1 MTQVLVAAGGFA
13 EPALDGAALKRL
25 RGVLPAGAAERVLA
39 PGVAHEWHLDMVA
52 DDLVA
57 VLPALGDELAIDL
70 NLVPADGR
78 RKAVLIA
85 DMDSTIITGESLDD
99 LAAMVGI
106 GDEIAAITARAMRG
120 ELDFDG
126 ALRARVARLAGH
138 PASLLDRLRAEI
150 TLTPGARQLVATMR
164 AHGAHCALVS
174 GGFTAV
180 TGWVAETLGFD
191 SHRGNTLEIAD
202 GTILGTVRPPIL
214 GRDAKVTAHCAKS
227 PARAGCRRTRLWPSA
242 MAPTI
247 SPCWL
252 PPVLG
257 VAFHAKPAVRAA
269 AAQRI
274 RCGDLTGL
282 LFLQGFE
289 VSDFA
294 Q

>member
-106 GDEIAAITARAMRG
+106 GDEIAAITAQAMRG

-126 ALRARVARLAGH
+126 ALCARVARLAGQ

-150 TLTPGARQLVATMR
+150 TLNPGARQLVATMR

-214 GRDAKVTAHCAKS
+214 GRDAKVTALREIAATRGVS
-227 PARAGCRRTRLWPSA
+227 AEAVVAVGDGANDLAMLAAAGF
-242 MAPTI
+242 
-247 SPCWL
+247 
-252 PPVLG
+252 G

-274 RCGDLTGL
+274 ECGDLTGL

>member
-25 RGVLPAGAAERVLA
+25 RGVLPAGAGERVLA

-106 GDEIAAITARAMRG
+106 GDEIAAITAQAMRG

-126 ALRARVARLAGH
+126 ALCARVARLAGQ

-150 TLTPGARQLVATMR
+150 TLNPGARQLVATMR

-214 GRDAKVTAHCAKS
+214 GRDAKVTALREIAATRGVS
-227 PARAGCRRTRLWPSA
+227 AAAVVAVGDGANDLAMLAAAGF
-242 MAPTI
+242 
-247 SPCWL
+247 
-252 PPVLG
+252 G

-274 RCGDLTGL
+274 ECGDLTGL

>member
-1 MTQVLVAAGGFA
+1 MTQVLVAAGGLA

-85 DMDSTIITGESLDD
+85 DMDSTIIKGESLDD
-99 LAAMVGI
+99 LATMVGI

-126 ALRARVARLAGH
+126 ALCARVARLAGQ

-150 TLTPGARQLVATMR
+150 TLNPGARQLVATMR

-214 GRDAKVTAHCAKS
+214 GRDAKVTALREIAATRGVS
-227 PARAGCRRTRLWPSA
+227 AAAVVAVGDGANDLAMLAAAGF
-242 MAPTI
+242 
-247 SPCWL
+247 
-252 PPVLG
+252 G

-274 RCGDLTGL
+274 ECGDLTGL

>member
-106 GDEIAAITARAMRG
+106 GDEIAAITAQAMRG

-126 ALRARVARLAGH
+126 ALCARVARLAGQ

-150 TLTPGARQLVATMR
+150 TLNPGARQLVATMR

-214 GRDAKVTAHCAKS
+214 GRDAKVTALREIAATRGVS
-227 PARAGCRRTRLWPSA
+227 AAAVVAVGDGANDLAMLAAAGF
-242 MAPTI
+242 
-247 SPCWL
+247 
-252 PPVLG
+252 G

-274 RCGDLTGL
+274 ECGDLTGL

>member
-39 PGVAHEWHLDMVA
+39 PGVAHEWHLDIVA

-106 GDEIAAITARAMRG
+106 GDEIAAITAQAMRG

-126 ALRARVARLAGH
+126 ALCARVARLAGQ

-150 TLTPGARQLVATMR
+150 TLNPGARQLVATMR

-214 GRDAKVTAHCAKS
+214 GRDAKVTALREIAATRGVS
-227 PARAGCRRTRLWPSA
+227 AAAVVAVGDGANDLAMLAAAGF
-242 MAPTI
+242 
-247 SPCWL
+247 
-252 PPVLG
+252 G

-274 RCGDLTGL
+274 ECGDLTGL

>member
-52 DDLVA
+52 DDLMA

-106 GDEIAAITARAMRG
+106 GDEIAAITAQAMRG

-126 ALRARVARLAGH
+126 ALCARVARLAGQ

-150 TLTPGARQLVATMR
+150 TLNPGARQLVATMR

-214 GRDAKVTAHCAKS
+214 GRDAKVTALREIAATRGVS
-227 PARAGCRRTRLWPSA
+227 AAAVVAVGDGANDLAMLAAAGF
-242 MAPTI
+242 
-247 SPCWL
+247 
-252 PPVLG
+252 G

-274 RCGDLTGL
+274 ECGDLTGL

>member
-106 GDEIAAITARAMRG
+106 GDEIAAITAQAMRG

-126 ALRARVARLAGH
+126 ALCARVARLAGQ

-150 TLTPGARQLVATMR
+150 TLNPGARQLVATMR

-214 GRDAKVTAHCAKS
+214 GRDAKVTALREIAATRGVS
-227 PARAGCRRTRLWPSA
+227 AAAVAAVGDGANDLAMLAAAGF
-242 MAPTI
+242 
-247 SPCWL
+247 
-252 PPVLG
+252 G

-274 RCGDLTGL
+274 EYGDLTGL

>member
-106 GDEIAAITARAMRG
+106 GDEIAAITAQAMRG

-126 ALRARVARLAGH
+126 ALCARVARLAGQ

-150 TLTPGARQLVATMR
+150 ALNPGARQLVATMR

-214 GRDAKVTAHCAKS
+214 GRDAKVTALREIAAKRGVS
-227 PARAGCRRTRLWPSA
+227 AAAVVAVGDGANDLAMLAAAGF
-242 MAPTI
+242 
-247 SPCWL
+247 
-252 PPVLG
+252 G
-257 VAFHAKPAVRAA
+257 VAFHAQPAVRAA

-274 RCGDLTGL
+274 EYGDLTGL

>member
-106 GDEIAAITARAMRG
+106 GDEIAAITTQAMRG

-126 ALRARVARLAGH
+126 ALCARVARLAGQ

-150 TLTPGARQLVATMR
+150 TLNPGARQLVATMR

-214 GRDAKVTAHCAKS
+214 GRDAKVTALREIAATRGVS
-227 PARAGCRRTRLWPSA
+227 AAAVVAVGDGANDLAMLAAAGF
-242 MAPTI
+242 
-247 SPCWL
+247 
-252 PPVLG
+252 G

-274 RCGDLTGL
+274 ECGDLTGL
-282 LFLQGFE
+282 LFLQGFD

>member
-106 GDEIAAITARAMRG
+106 GDEIAAITAQAMRG

-126 ALRARVARLAGH
+126 ALCARVARLAGQ

-150 TLTPGARQLVATMR
+150 TLNPGARQLVATMR

-214 GRDAKVTAHCAKS
+214 GRDAKVTALREIAATKGVS
-227 PARAGCRRTRLWPSA
+227 AAAVVAVGDGANDLAMLAAAGF
-242 MAPTI
+242 
-247 SPCWL
+247 
-252 PPVLG
+252 G

-274 RCGDLTGL
+274 ECGDLTGL

>member
-25 RGVLPAGAAERVLA
+25 RGVLPAGAAERMLA

-57 VLPALGDELAIDL
+57 VLPTLGDELAIDL

-106 GDEIAAITARAMRG
+106 GDEIAAITAQAMRG

-126 ALRARVARLAGH
+126 ALCARVARLAGQ

-150 TLTPGARQLVATMR
+150 TLNPGARRLVATMR
-164 AHGAHCALVS
+164 AYGAHCALVS

-214 GRDAKVTAHCAKS
+214 GRDAKVTALREIAATRGVS
-227 PARAGCRRTRLWPSA
+227 AAAVVAVGDGANDLAMLAAAGF
-242 MAPTI
+242 
-247 SPCWL
+247 
-252 PPVLG
+252 G

-274 RCGDLTGL
+274 EYGDLTGL

>member
-106 GDEIAAITARAMRG
+106 GDEIAAITAQAMRG

-126 ALRARVARLAGH
+126 ALSARVARLAGQ

-150 TLTPGARQLVATMR
+150 TLNPGARQLVATMR

-214 GRDAKVTAHCAKS
+214 GRDAKVTALREIAATRGMS
-227 PARAGCRRTRLWPSA
+227 AAAVVAVGDGANDLAMLAAAGF
-242 MAPTI
+242 
-247 SPCWL
+247 
-252 PPVLG
+252 G

-274 RCGDLTGL
+274 EYGDLTGL

>member
-25 RGVLPAGAAERVLA
+25 RGVLPAGAAQRVLA

-70 NLVPADGR
+70 NLVPANGR

-85 DMDSTIITGESLDD
+85 DMESTIITGESLDD

-126 ALRARVARLAGH
+126 ALCARVTRLAGQ

-150 TLTPGARQLVATMR
+150 TFNPGARQLVATMR

-214 GRDAKVTAHCAKS
+214 GRDAKVTALREIAATRGVS
-227 PARAGCRRTRLWPSA
+227 AAAVVAVGDGANDLAMLAAAGF
-242 MAPTI
+242 
-247 SPCWL
+247 
-252 PPVLG
+252 G

-274 RCGDLTGL
+274 
-282 LFLQGFE
+282 
-289 VSDFA
+289 
-294 Q
+294 

>member
-13 EPALDGAALKRL
+13 EPALGGAALKRL

-106 GDEIAAITARAMRG
+106 GDEIAAITAQAMRG

-126 ALRARVARLAGH
+126 ALCARVARLAGQ

-150 TLTPGARQLVATMR
+150 TLNPGARQLVATMR

-214 GRDAKVTAHCAKS
+214 GRDAKVTALREIAATRGVS
-227 PARAGCRRTRLWPSA
+227 AAAVAAVGDGANDLAMLAAAGF
-242 MAPTI
+242 
-247 SPCWL
+247 
-252 PPVLG
+252 G

-274 RCGDLTGL
+274 EYGDLTGL

>member
-99 LAAMVGI
+99 LAAMVCI
-106 GDEIAAITARAMRG
+106 GDEIAAITAQAMRG

-126 ALRARVARLAGH
+126 ALCARVARLAGQ

-150 TLTPGARQLVATMR
+150 TLNPGARQLVATMR

-214 GRDAKVTAHCAKS
+214 GRDAKVTVLREIAA
-227 PARAGCRRTRLWPSA
+227 ARGVSAAAVVAVGDGANDLAMLAAAGF
-242 MAPTI
+242 
-247 SPCWL
+247 
-252 PPVLG
+252 G

-274 RCGDLTGL
+274 EYGDLSGL

>member
-106 GDEIAAITARAMRG
+106 GDEIAAITAQAMRG

-126 ALRARVARLAGH
+126 ALCARVARLAGQ

-150 TLTPGARQLVATMR
+150 TLNPGARQLVATMR

-174 GGFTAV
+174 GGFTEV

-202 GTILGTVRPPIL
+202 GALLGTVRPPIL
-214 GRDAKVTAHCAKS
+214 GRDAKVTALREIAATRGVS
-227 PARAGCRRTRLWPSA
+227 AAAVVAVGDGANDLAMLAAAGF
-242 MAPTI
+242 
-247 SPCWL
+247 
-252 PPVLG
+252 G

-274 RCGDLTGL
+274 ECGDLTGL

>member
-25 RGVLPAGAAERVLA
+25 RGVLPAGAAQRVLA

-106 GDEIAAITARAMRG
+106 GDEIAAITAQAMRG

-126 ALRARVARLAGH
+126 ALCARVARLAGQ

-150 TLTPGARQLVATMR
+150 TLNPGARQLVATMR

-214 GRDAKVTAHCAKS
+214 GRDAKVTALREIAATRGVS
-227 PARAGCRRTRLWPSA
+227 AAAVVAVGDGANDLAMLAAAGF
-242 MAPTI
+242 
-247 SPCWL
+247 
-252 PPVLG
+252 G

-274 RCGDLTGL
+274 ECGDLTGL

>member
-13 EPALDGAALKRL
+13 EPALDGLALKRL

-39 PGVAHEWHLDMVA
+39 PGVAHEWHLDLVA

-57 VLPALGDELAIDL
+57 VLPAVSDELAIDL

-106 GDEIAAITARAMRG
+106 GDEIAAITAQAMRG

-126 ALRARVARLAGH
+126 ALCARVARLAGQ

-150 TLTPGARQLVATMR
+150 TLNPGARQLVATMR

-202 GTILGTVRPPIL
+202 GTILGTVRSPIL
-214 GRDAKVTAHCAKS
+214 GRDAKVISLREIATMQGVSAA
-227 PARAGCRRTRLWPSA
+227 AVMAVGDGANDLAMLAAAGF
-242 MAPTI
+242 
-247 SPCWL
+247 
-252 PPVLG
+252 G
-257 VAFHAKPAVRAA
+257 VAFYGKPAVRAA

-274 RCGDLTGL
+274 EYGDLTGL

>member
-106 GDEIAAITARAMRG
+106 GDEIAAITAQAMRG

-126 ALRARVARLAGH
+126 ALCARVARLAGQ

-150 TLTPGARQLVATMR
+150 TLNPGARQLVATMR

-214 GRDAKVTAHCAKS
+214 GRDAKVTALREIAATRGVS
-227 PARAGCRRTRLWPSA
+227 AAAVVAVGDGANDLAMLAAAGF
-242 MAPTI
+242 
-247 SPCWL
+247 
-252 PPVLG
+252 G

-274 RCGDLTGL
+274 EYGDLTGL

>member
-106 GDEIAAITARAMRG
+106 GDEIAAITAQAMRG

-126 ALRARVARLAGH
+126 ALCARVARLAGQ

-150 TLTPGARQLVATMR
+150 TLNPGARQLVATMR

-214 GRDAKVTAHCAKS
+214 GRDAKVTALREIA
-227 PARAGCRRTRLWPSA
+227 ATR
-242 MAPTI
+242 
-247 SPCWL
+247 
-252 PPVLG
+252 G
-257 VAFHAKPAVRAA
+257 V
-269 AAQRI
+269 
-274 RCGDLTGL
+274 
-282 LFLQGFE
+282 
-289 VSDFA
+289 
-294 Q
+294 

>member
-106 GDEIAAITARAMRG
+106 GDEIAAITAQAMRG

-126 ALRARVARLAGH
+126 ALCARVTRLAGQ

-150 TLTPGARQLVATMR
+150 TLNPGARQLVATMR

-214 GRDAKVTAHCAKS
+214 GRDAKVTALREIAATRGVS
-227 PARAGCRRTRLWPSA
+227 AAAVVAVGDGANDLAMLAAAGF
-242 MAPTI
+242 
-247 SPCWL
+247 
-252 PPVLG
+252 G

-274 RCGDLTGL
+274 ECGDLTGL

>member
-25 RGVLPAGAAERVLA
+25 RGVLPAGAAQRVLA

-106 GDEIAAITARAMRG
+106 GDEIAAITAQAMRG

-126 ALRARVARLAGH
+126 ALCARVARLAGQ

-150 TLTPGARQLVATMR
+150 TFNPGARQLVATMR

-202 GTILGTVRPPIL
+202 GKILGTVRPPIL
-214 GRDAKVTAHCAKS
+214 GRDAKVKALREIAATRGVSAA
-227 PARAGCRRTRLWPSA
+227 AVVAVGDGANDLAMLAAAGF
-242 MAPTI
+242 
-247 SPCWL
+247 
-252 PPVLG
+252 G

-274 RCGDLTGL
+274 ECGDLTGL

>member
-106 GDEIAAITARAMRG
+106 GDEIAAITAQAMRG

-126 ALRARVARLAGH
+126 ALCARVARLAGQ

-150 TLTPGARQLVATMR
+150 TLNPGARQLVATMR

-214 GRDAKVTAHCAKS
+214 GRDAKVTALREIAATKGVS
-227 PARAGCRRTRLWPSA
+227 AAAVVAVGDGANDLAMLAAAGF
-242 MAPTI
+242 
-247 SPCWL
+247 
-252 PPVLG
+252 G

-274 RCGDLTGL
+274 EYGDLTGL

>member
-25 RGVLPAGAAERVLA
+25 RGVLPAGAAQRVLA

-106 GDEIAAITARAMRG
+106 GDEIAAITAQAMRG

-126 ALRARVARLAGH
+126 ALCARVARLAGQ

-150 TLTPGARQLVATMR
+150 TLNPGARQLVATMR

-214 GRDAKVTAHCAKS
+214 GRDAKVTALREIAATRGVS
-227 PARAGCRRTRLWPSA
+227 AAAVAAVGDGANDLAMLAAAGF
-242 MAPTI
+242 
-247 SPCWL
+247 
-252 PPVLG
+252 G

-274 RCGDLTGL
+274 ECGDLTGL

>member
-57 VLPALGDELAIDL
+57 VLPALGDELAVDL
-70 NLVPADGR
+70 NLVPAGGR

-106 GDEIAAITARAMRG
+106 GDEIAAITAQAMRG

-126 ALRARVARLAGH
+126 ALSARVARLAGQ

-150 TLTPGARQLVATMR
+150 TLNPGARQLVATMR

-214 GRDAKVTAHCAKS
+214 GRDAKVTALREIAATRGVS
-227 PARAGCRRTRLWPSA
+227 AAAVAAVGDGANDLAMLAAAGF
-242 MAPTI
+242 
-247 SPCWL
+247 
-252 PPVLG
+252 G

-274 RCGDLTGL
+274 EYGDLTGL

>member
-99 LAAMVGI
+99 LAAMVCI
-106 GDEIAAITARAMRG
+106 GDEIAAITAQAMRG

-126 ALRARVARLAGH
+126 ALCARVARLAGQ

-150 TLTPGARQLVATMR
+150 TLNPGARQLVATMR

-214 GRDAKVTAHCAKS
+214 GRDAKVTALREIAATRGVS
-227 PARAGCRRTRLWPSA
+227 AAAVVAVGDGANDLAMLAAAGF
-242 MAPTI
+242 
-247 SPCWL
+247 
-252 PPVLG
+252 G

-274 RCGDLTGL
+274 ECGDLTGL

>member
-25 RGVLPAGAAERVLA
+25 RGVLPAGAAQRVLA

-106 GDEIAAITARAMRG
+106 GDEIAAITAQAMRG

-126 ALRARVARLAGH
+126 ALCARVTRLAGQ

-150 TLTPGARQLVATMR
+150 TLNPGARQLVATMR

-202 GTILGTVRPPIL
+202 GKILGTVRPPIL
-214 GRDAKVTAHCAKS
+214 GRDAKVKALREIAATRGVSAA
-227 PARAGCRRTRLWPSA
+227 AVVAVGDGANDLAMLAAAGF
-242 MAPTI
+242 
-247 SPCWL
+247 
-252 PPVLG
+252 G

-274 RCGDLTGL
+274 ECGDLTGL

>member
-85 DMDSTIITGESLDD
+85 DMDSTIIKGESLDD

-106 GDEIAAITARAMRG
+106 GDEIAAITAQAMRG

-126 ALRARVARLAGH
+126 ALCARVARLAGQ

-150 TLTPGARQLVATMR
+150 TLNPGARQLVATMR

-214 GRDAKVTAHCAKS
+214 GRDAKVTALREIAATRGVS
-227 PARAGCRRTRLWPSA
+227 AAAVVAVGDGANDLAMLAAAGF
-242 MAPTI
+242 
-247 SPCWL
+247 
-252 PPVLG
+252 G

-274 RCGDLTGL
+274 ECGDLTGL

>member
-1 MTQVLVAAGGFA
+1 MTQALVAAGGFA

-106 GDEIAAITARAMRG
+106 GDEIAAITAQAMRG

-126 ALRARVARLAGH
+126 ALCARVARLAGQ

-150 TLTPGARQLVATMR
+150 TLNPGARQLVATMR

-214 GRDAKVTAHCAKS
+214 GRDAKVTALREIAATRGVS
-227 PARAGCRRTRLWPSA
+227 AAAVVAVGDGANDLAMLAAAGF
-242 MAPTI
+242 
-247 SPCWL
+247 
-252 PPVLG
+252 G

-274 RCGDLTGL
+274 ECGDLTGL

-289 VSDFA
+289 LSDFA

>member
-1 MTQVLVAAGGFA
+1 MTQALVAAGGFA

-85 DMDSTIITGESLDD
+85 DMDSTIIKGESLDD

-106 GDEIAAITARAMRG
+106 GDEIAAITAQAMRG

-126 ALRARVARLAGH
+126 ALCARVARLAGQ

-150 TLTPGARQLVATMR
+150 TLNPGARQLVATMR

-214 GRDAKVTAHCAKS
+214 GRDAKVTALREIAATKGVS
-227 PARAGCRRTRLWPSA
+227 AAAVVAVGDGANDLAMLAAAGF
-242 MAPTI
+242 
-247 SPCWL
+247 
-252 PPVLG
+252 G

-274 RCGDLTGL
+274 ECGDLTGL

>member
-126 ALRARVARLAGH
+126 ALCARVARLAGQ

-150 TLTPGARQLVATMR
+150 TLNPGARQLVATMR

-174 GGFTAV
+174 GGFTVV

-214 GRDAKVTAHCAKS
+214 GRDAKVTALREIAATRGVS
-227 PARAGCRRTRLWPSA
+227 AAAVVAVGDGANDLAMLAAAGF
-242 MAPTI
+242 
-247 SPCWL
+247 
-252 PPVLG
+252 G

-274 RCGDLTGL
+274 ECGDLTGL

>member
-1 MTQVLVAAGGFA
+1 MTQILVAAGGFA
-13 EPALDGAALKRL
+13 EPALDGLALKRL

-57 VLPALGDELAIDL
+57 VLPAVGDELAIDL

-85 DMDSTIITGESLDD
+85 DMDSTIITGESLDY

-106 GDEIAAITARAMRG
+106 GDEIAAITAQAMRG

-126 ALRARVARLAGH
+126 ALCARVARLAGQ

-150 TLTPGARQLVATMR
+150 TLNPGARQLVATMR

-202 GTILGTVRPPIL
+202 GTILGTVRSPIL
-214 GRDAKVTAHCAKS
+214 GRDAKVMSLREIATMQGVSAA
-227 PARAGCRRTRLWPSA
+227 AVMAVGDGANDLAMLAAAGF
-242 MAPTI
+242 
-247 SPCWL
+247 
-252 PPVLG
+252 G
-257 VAFHAKPAVRAA
+257 VAFYAKPAVRAA

-274 RCGDLTGL
+274 EYGDLTGL

>member
-106 GDEIAAITARAMRG
+106 GDEIAAITAQAMRG

-126 ALRARVARLAGH
+126 ALCARVARLAGQ

-150 TLTPGARQLVATMR
+150 TLNPGARQLVATMR

-214 GRDAKVTAHCAKS
+214 GRDAKVTALREIAATRGVS
-227 PARAGCRRTRLWPSA
+227 AAAVVAVGDGANDLAMLVAAGF
-242 MAPTI
+242 
-247 SPCWL
+247 
-252 PPVLG
+252 G
-257 VAFHAKPAVRAA
+257 VAFYAKPMVRAA

-274 RCGDLTGL
+274 DCGDLTGL

>member
-106 GDEIAAITARAMRG
+106 GDEIAAITAQAMRG

-126 ALRARVARLAGH
+126 ALCARVARLAGQ

-150 TLTPGARQLVATMR
+150 TLNPGARQLVATMR

-214 GRDAKVTAHCAKS
+214 GRDAKVTALREIAATRGVS
-227 PARAGCRRTRLWPSA
+227 AAAVAAVGDGANDLAMLAAAGF
-242 MAPTI
+242 
-247 SPCWL
+247 
-252 PPVLG
+252 G

-274 RCGDLTGL
+274 ECGDLTGL

>member
-106 GDEIAAITARAMRG
+106 GDEIAAITARAMQG

-126 ALRARVARLAGH
+126 ALCARVARLAGQ

-150 TLTPGARQLVATMR
+150 TLNPGARQLVATMR

-214 GRDAKVTAHCAKS
+214 GRDAKVTALREIAATRGVS
-227 PARAGCRRTRLWPSA
+227 AAAVVAVGDGANDLAMLAAAGF
-242 MAPTI
+242 
-247 SPCWL
+247 
-252 PPVLG
+252 G

-274 RCGDLTGL
+274 ECGDLTGL

>member
-39 PGVAHEWHLDMVA
+39 PGVAHEWHLNMVA

-57 VLPALGDELAIDL
+57 VLPALRDELAIDL
-70 NLVPADGR
+70 NLVQADGR

-106 GDEIAAITARAMRG
+106 GDEIAAITAQAMRG

-126 ALRARVARLAGH
+126 ALCARVARLAGQ

-150 TLTPGARQLVATMR
+150 TLNPGARQLVATMR

-214 GRDAKVTAHCAKS
+214 GRDAKVTALREIAATRGVS
-227 PARAGCRRTRLWPSA
+227 AAAVVAVGDGANDLAMLAAAGF
-242 MAPTI
+242 
-247 SPCWL
+247 
-252 PPVLG
+252 G

-274 RCGDLTGL
+274 ECGDLTGL

>member
-13 EPALDGAALKRL
+13 EPALDSAALKRL

-106 GDEIAAITARAMRG
+106 GDEIAAITAQAMRG

-126 ALRARVARLAGH
+126 ALCARVARLAGQ

-150 TLTPGARQLVATMR
+150 TLNPGARQLVATMR

-214 GRDAKVTAHCAKS
+214 GRDAKVTALREIAATRGVS
-227 PARAGCRRTRLWPSA
+227 AAAVVAVGDGANALAMLAAAGF
-242 MAPTI
+242 
-247 SPCWL
+247 
-252 PPVLG
+252 G
-257 VAFHAKPAVRAA
+257 VAFHATPAVRAA

-274 RCGDLTGL
+274 ECGDLTGL

>member
-25 RGVLPAGAAERVLA
+25 RGVLPAGAAERMLA

-57 VLPALGDELAIDL
+57 VLPTLGDELAIDL

-106 GDEIAAITARAMRG
+106 GDEIAAITAQAMRG

-126 ALRARVARLAGH
+126 ALCARVARLAGQ

-150 TLTPGARQLVATMR
+150 TLNPGARQLVATMR
-164 AHGAHCALVS
+164 AHCAHCALVS

-214 GRDAKVTAHCAKS
+214 GRDAKVTALREIAATRGVS
-227 PARAGCRRTRLWPSA
+227 AAAVVAVGDGANDLAMLAAAGF
-242 MAPTI
+242 
-247 SPCWL
+247 
-252 PPVLG
+252 G

-274 RCGDLTGL
+274 EYGDLTGL